1 MVSMADSNAGSVS
14 GGGVYPEGLFV
25 EIAATAAPCHIF
37 SHWSDGVTENPRV
50 VMVDRDTTFTAY
62 FDTVVFHDT
71 LVVDAV
77 ASFLWEDVAY
87 VESGIYTHNYT
98 SVQGCDSVVTLILTV
113 TPDTTGIE
121 WTGLDGVMLF
131 PNPTEG
137 IFAVSSDAV
146 RQVEL
151 LDLTGRRLALW
162 EGKREMDIQDVPAG
176 IYIARV
182 VTTDGRTGIYRI
194 VKK

>member
-1 MVSMADSNAGSVS
+1 
-14 GGGVYPEGLFV
+14 
-25 EIAATAAPCHIF
+25 
-37 SHWSDGVTENPRV
+37 
-50 VMVDRDTTFTAY
+50 
-62 FDTVVFHDT
+62 
-71 LVVDAV
+71 
-77 ASFLWEDVAY
+77 VAY

-137 IFAVSSDAV
+137 IFTVSSDAV

-182 VTTDGRTGIYRI
+182 VTKDGRTGIYRI